1 MLEVTQEKVLKGQDY
16 LTHHGVKGQKWGVI
30 RPKEV
35 LDRLAGRTSKS
46 KKEDVKK
53 MSDQELRQK
62 INRIQMEKQYSKLT
76 SRQMSAGE
84 KAVRDVLANS
94 AKNVATNYTT
104 KAMTKAV
111 EEIIKRASKR

>member
-16 LTHHGVKGQKWGVI
+16 LAHHGIKGMKWGV
-30 RPKEV
+30 RRSQKV
-35 LDRLAGRTSKS
+35 LDQLAGRTS

-62 INRIQMEKQYSKLT
+62 INRIQMEQQYSKLT